1 MMIAAESLAF
11 ENAWAIVERMD
22 DEKMMTITGLK
33 KPAMNG

>member
-11 ENAWAIVERMD
+11 DIAWAIVERMD
-22 DEKMMTITGLK
+22 DEKIMTITVLK